1 MIGVVDVKKFLV
13 RRWKDLGVITGNW
26 SGKIGFAI
34 TAAFVIVVFFAQ
46 WIAPYSPTRQFP
58 VAYAPPSFAHLL
70 VTDDIGEDLFSQ
82 LIWAARGSFIIGVF
96 AGAIATV
103 IGTGIGLLSG
113 YHGGRT
119 GEGLMR
125 FTDVVLVL
133 PLLPL
138 LLVIASVFPA
148 NVILVIG
155 VIGFLSWPSMA
166 RVIRSQT
173 LTLKTRPFVDAA
185 KLSGMSD
192 SQIMLTVLLPNMLPL
207 VVLYG
212 VYAAVTAVVIE
223 AGLDYIGLGA
233 VTNLSLG
240 TMLYFALS
248 RNALLIG
255 AWWWFIPPGL
265 LIAVLGIGFIL
276 LAHGVER
283 IGRVRS

>member
-1 MIGVVDVKKFLV
+1 MPDLASFARKRLDDFRIIVGSTSGKVGLGITLAFLV
-13 RRWKDLGVITGNW
+13 M
-26 SGKIGFAI
+26 
-34 TAAFVIVVFFAQ
+34 VFFAP
-46 WIAPYSPTRQFP
+46 WLAPYPPAERFP
-58 VAYAPPSFAHLL
+58 LAYAPPSWAHLL
-70 VTDDIGEDLFSQ
+70 GTDDIGEDLFSQ

-103 IGTGIGLLSG
+103 IGTSIGLISG
-113 YHGGRT
+113 YRGGKT

-138 LLVIASVFPA
+138 LIVIASIFPA
-148 NVILVIG
+148 NVVLVIA

-166 RVIRSQT
+166 RVIRSQA
-173 LTLKTRPFVDAA
+173 LTLKTRPYVDAS
-185 KLSGMSD
+185 KLSGMND
-192 SQIMLTVLLPNMLPL
+192 WEIMLKVLLPNMLPL

-223 AGLDYIGLGA
+223 AGLDYIGLGS

-240 TMLYFALS
+240 SMLYFALS

-255 AWWWFIPPGL
+255 AWWWFVPPGL
-265 LIAVLGIGFIL
+265 LIALLGIGFIL
-276 LAHGVER
+276 LGHSIER
-283 IGRVRS
+283 VGRVRS

>member
-1 MIGVVDVKKFLV
+1 MADVGGFLQK
-13 RRWKDLGVITGNW
+13 RWGEFRLMTGTFSGKVGLVITLAFLAMVL
-26 SGKIGFAI
+26 FAP
-34 TAAFVIVVFFAQ
+34 
-46 WIAPYSPTRQFP
+46 WLAPYSPTERF
-58 VAYAPPSFAHLL
+58 ATFYAHPSWAHPLG
-70 VTDDIGEDLFSQ
+70 TDDIGEDLFSQ

-96 AGAIATV
+96 AGTIAAV
-103 IGTGIGLLSG
+103 IGTGIGLVSG
-113 YHGGRT
+113 YRGGRT

-138 LLVIASVFPA
+138 LIVIASIFPA
-148 NVILVIG
+148 NVVLVIL

-166 RVIRSQT
+166 RVIRSQA
-173 LTLKTRPFVDAA
+173 LTLKTRPYVDAS

-192 SQIMLTVLLPNMLPL
+192 WEIMLKVLLPNMLPL

-223 AGLDYIGLGA
+223 AGLDYIGLGT

-240 TMLYFALS
+240 IMLYFALS
-248 RNALLIG
+248 RNALLLG

-265 LIAVLGIGFIL
+265 LIALLGIGFIL
-276 LAHGVER
+276 LGHSIER
-283 IGRVRS
+283 VGRVRS

>member
-1 MIGVVDVKKFLV
+1 MADVGGYLKKRWADFRLITGSASGKVGLAITLAFLV
-13 RRWKDLGVITGNW
+13 M
-26 SGKIGFAI
+26 
-34 TAAFVIVVFFAQ
+34 VFFAP
-46 WIAPYSPTRQFP
+46 WLAPYSTTARF
-58 VAYAPPSFAHLL
+58 ATLYAHPSWAHPLG
-70 VTDDIGEDLFSQ
+70 TDDIGEDLLSQ

-96 AGAIATV
+96 AGAIAAF
-103 IGTGIGLLSG
+103 IGTSIGLISG
-113 YHGGRT
+113 YRGGRT

-138 LLVIASVFPA
+138 LIVIASIFPA
-148 NVILVIG
+148 NVVLVIG

-173 LTLKTRPFVDAA
+173 LTLKTRPYVDAS

-192 SQIMLTVLLPNMLPL
+192 WEIMLKVLLPNMLPL

-223 AGLDYIGLGA
+223 AGLDYIGLGS
-233 VTNLSLG
+233 VSNLSLG
-240 TMLYFALS
+240 IMLYFALS

-265 LIAVLGIGFIL
+265 LIALLGIGFIL
-276 LAHGVER
+276 LGHSIER

>member
-1 MIGVVDVKKFLV
+1 MPDSRGFLRRRWADFRLITGSVSGKVGLAITLAFLV
-13 RRWKDLGVITGNW
+13 M
-26 SGKIGFAI
+26 
-34 TAAFVIVVFFAQ
+34 VFFTP
-46 WIAPYSPTRQFP
+46 WLAPYSPTERFP
-58 VAYAPPSFAHLL
+58 VAYAPPSWAHILG
-70 VTDDIGEDLFSQ
+70 TDDIGEDLFSQ

-103 IGTGIGLLSG
+103 IGTGIGLVSG
-113 YHGGRT
+113 YRGGRT

-138 LLVIASVFPA
+138 LIVIASIFPANLVLVIA
-148 NVILVIG
+148 

-173 LTLKTRPFVDAA
+173 LTLKTRPYVDASR
-185 KLSGMSD
+185 LSGMSD
-192 SQIMLTVLLPNMLPL
+192 AEIMLKVLLPNMLPL

-223 AGLDYIGLGA
+223 AGLDYIGLGS
-233 VTNLSLG
+233 VTSLSLG

-255 AWWWFIPPGL
+255 AWWWFIPPGA
-265 LIAVLGIGFIL
+265 LIALLGIGFIL
-276 LAHGVER
+276 LGHSIER